1 MTGSV
6 PAVPDVVFP
15 CLNEAAAL
23 PWVLH
28 RLGTDYRAIVVDNGS
43 TDGSGE
49 IARRLGATVIHE
61 TQRGYGAAA
70 HTGLLAATA
79 DIVCFCD
86 IDGSLDPQQLR
97 LVAAPVAAGTADL
110 VLGRRRP
117 VSRSAMPWH
126 ARIGNSLLARRLHQR
141 AGLDIHD
148 IGPMRASRREALL
161 CLRVADRR
169 FGYPLETVIRA
180 ANAGWRV
187 TEVAV
192 PYHPRAAGTRS
203 KVTGSVVGTARA
215 ARDMR
220 AVMAR

>member
-1 MTGSV
+1 
-6 PAVPDVVFP
+6 VPDVVFP

-28 RLGTDYRAIVVDNGS
+28 RLDTGYRAIVVDNGS
-43 TDGSGE
+43 TDESGE
-49 IARRLGATVIHE
+49 IARRLGATVIEE
-61 TQRGYGAAA
+61 TRHGYGAAA

-86 IDGSLDPQQLR
+86 IDGSFDPQHLP
-97 LVAAPVAAGTADL
+97 LVVAPVAAGTTDL

-117 VSRSAMPWH
+117 ISRRAQPWH
-126 ARIGNSLLARRLHQR
+126 ARVGNTLLTHRLHRR

-148 IGPMRASRREALL
+148 IGPMRAARRDALL
-161 CLRVADRR
+161 RLHLADRR

-180 ANAGWRV
+180 AETGWRV
-187 TEVAV
+187 TEVDV

-203 KVTGSVVGTARA
+203 KVTGSVIGTARA
-215 ARDMR
+215 ARDMH
-220 AVMAR
+220 AVLAR